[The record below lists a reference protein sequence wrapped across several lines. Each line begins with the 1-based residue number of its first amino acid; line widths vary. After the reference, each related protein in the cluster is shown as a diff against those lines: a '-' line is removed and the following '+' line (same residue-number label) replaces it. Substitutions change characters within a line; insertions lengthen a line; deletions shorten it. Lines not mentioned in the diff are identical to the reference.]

1 MENINQSITSDAI
14 DNLRRVMGTL
24 PSETPTKRTDI
35 KTFDESIEVTLEDH
49 SKNPYKAMFVTST
62 STWGTNEFVQKW
74 PKTTLEGKLE
84 VVKAVLTHNTLPQA
98 KEMVQFVFRVK
109 GVPRWLFDYHCT
121 SVQFI
126 SFMSIG
132 CRDNNKID
140 SDVVKE
146 RFDYYPHAL
155 NKNEIEEVFELGPN
169 KPTLDHEV
177 FAELKDLYEIALSD
191 SQGSWQTARAFLPQS
206 YSHAYHFGQNLLSIV
221 GTRGFHAS
229 KKFDL
234 SKHKDLYL
242 SKLYEKVVAAVQEQF
257 PLLGLYLELLHAPDN
272 EVIMQKLINFKV
284 EDLSETD
291 KNYFNTL

>member
-1 MENINQSITSDAI
+1 
-14 DNLRRVMGTL
+14 
-24 PSETPTKRTDI
+24 
-35 KTFDESIEVTLEDH
+35 
-49 SKNPYKAMFVTST
+49 
-62 STWGTNEFVQKW
+62 
-74 PKTTLEGKLE
+74 
-84 VVKAVLTHNTLPQA
+84 
-98 KEMVQFVFRVK
+98 MVQFVFRVK

-146 RFDYYPHAL
+146 RFDFYPRVL
-155 NKNEIEEVFELGPN
+155 NENEINEVFELGPD
-169 KPTLDHEV
+169 KTTLDHEL
-177 FAELKDLYEIALSD
+177 FSELKDLYEIALSD

-229 KKFDL
+229 KKFNT
-234 SKHKDLYL
+234 SNYKDFYL
-242 SKLYEKVVAAVQEQF
+242 SKLYEKVVAAVAVKF

-272 EVIMQKLINFKV
+272 EVVMQKIFNFQV
-284 EDLSETD
+284 EDLSESD
-291 KNYFNTL
+291 LKLFMQD

>member
-1 MENINQSITSDAI
+1 MENITQSITSEAI
-14 DNLRRVMGTL
+14 DNLRKVMGTL
-24 PSETPTKRTDI
+24 PSETPTKRTEL
-35 KTFDESIEVTLEDH
+35 KTFDESVEVTLEDH

-62 STWGTNEFVQKW
+62 STWGTNEFKQKW
-74 PKTTLEGKLE
+74 PETSLIGKLE

-140 SDVVKE
+140 SDVVKQKLLTTPNNDLE
-146 RFDYYPHAL
+146 LATNWENLD
-155 NKNEIEEVFELGPN
+155 KQVFS
-169 KPTLDHEV
+169 
-177 FAELKDLYEIALSD
+177 ELKDLYEIALSD

-234 SKHKDLYL
+234 TKSKDLYL
-242 SKLYEKVVAAVQEQF
+242 SKLYEKVVAAVAADF

-272 EVIMQKLINFKV
+272 EVIMQKLINFSV
-284 EDLSETD
+284 DDLSESD
-291 KNYFNTL
+291 KKLFNTL

>member
-1 MENINQSITSDAI
+1 MENITQAITSDAI

-35 KTFDESIEVTLEDH
+35 KTFDESVEVTLEDH

-140 SDVVKE
+140 SDVIKG
-146 RFDYYPHAL
+146 FNHYDHAL
-155 NKNEIEEVFELGPN
+155 TPEEIQNIYKFRQLDEEVFS
-169 KPTLDHEV
+169 
-177 FAELKDLYEIALSD
+177 ELKDLYEIALSD

-242 SKLYEKVVAAVQEQF
+242 SKLYEKVVAAVREQF

-284 EDLSETD
+284 EDLSESD

>member
-1 MENINQSITSDAI
+1 MENNALSYSEVDE
-14 DNLRRVMGTL
+14 LRKVMGTL
-24 PSETPTKRTDI
+24 PSERPIKRTDI
-35 KTFDESIEVTLEDH
+35 KTFDNSVEVTLEDH
-49 SKNPYKAMFVTST
+49 SLNPYKAMFVTST
-62 STWGTNEFVQKW
+62 STWGTNEFVRKW
-74 PKTTLEGKLE
+74 PITSLKGKLE

-140 SDVVKE
+140 SDVVNDQQFLKGE
-146 RFDYYPHAL
+146 M
-155 NKNEIEEVFELGPN
+155 
-169 KPTLDHEV
+169 LDTVNNEV

-229 KKFDL
+229 KKFNPNNY
-234 SKHKDLYL
+234 KDVYL
-242 SKLYEKVVAAVQEQF
+242 SKLYEKVVAAVGEKF

-272 EVIMQKLINFKV
+272 EIVMQKIFNFQV
-284 EDLSETD
+284 EDLSESD
-291 KNYFNTL
+291 LKLFNQD

>member
-1 MENINQSITSDAI
+1 MENTALTYNEVD
-14 DNLRRVMGTL
+14 DLRKVMGTL
-24 PSETPTKRTDI
+24 PSERPTKRTDL
-35 KTFDESIEVTLEDH
+35 KTFEESVEITLEDH
-49 SKNPYKAMFVTST
+49 SANPYKAMFVTST
-62 STWGTNEFVQKW
+62 STWGTNEFKQKW
-74 PKTTLEGKLE
+74 PDTTLKGKLE

-140 SDVVKE
+140 SDVVHSSESEFAQQHDK
-146 RFDYYPHAL
+146 D
-155 NKNEIEEVFELGPN
+155 
-169 KPTLDHEV
+169 V

-191 SQGSWQTARAFLPQS
+191 SQGSWQTARSFLPQS

-229 KKFDL
+229 KKFDMTNY
-234 SKHKDLYL
+234 KDVYL
-242 SKLYEKVVAAVQEQF
+242 SKLYEKVIAAVREKF
-257 PLLGLYLELLHAPDN
+257 ALLGLYLELLHAPDN
-272 EVIMQKLINFKV
+272 EVVMQKLLNFKV
-284 EDLSETD
+284 EDLTESD
-291 KNYFNTL
+291 KNLFNTL

>member
-1 MENINQSITSDAI
+1 MENNALSYSEVDE
-14 DNLRRVMGTL
+14 LRKVMGTL
-24 PSETPTKRTDI
+24 PSERPIKRTDL
-35 KTFDESIEVTLEDH
+35 KTFDDSVEVTLEDH
-49 SKNPYKAMFVTST
+49 SLNPYKAMFVTST
-62 STWGTNEFVQKW
+62 STWGTNEFVRKW
-74 PKTTLEGKLE
+74 PITTLKGKLE

-140 SDVVKE
+140 SDVVKKSE
-146 RFDYYPHAL
+146 SDFAQNHDAT
-155 NKNEIEEVFELGPN
+155 VFS
-169 KPTLDHEV
+169 
-177 FAELKDLYEIALSD
+177 ELKDLYEIALSD

-229 KKFDL
+229 KKFNT
-234 SKHKDLYL
+234 SNYKDVYL
-242 SKLYEKVVAAVQEQF
+242 SKLYEKVVAAVAVKF

-272 EVIMQKLINFKV
+272 EVVMQKIFKFQV
-284 EDLSETD
+284 EDLSESD
-291 KNYFNTL
+291 LKLFMQD